1 MRRFFRSAAFPIL
14 IVIVLAFFAQRLL
27 NGDEKEKTPTLSE
40 FQAQVQERSR
50 RVRRGHLPAE
60 EQHDPGPAEE
70 RQRVL
75 GRLSRTTTSRQLVR
89 ILERHDVAFNAE
101 GTGGSSFLSILTYIL
116 PFILFFG
123 FWLFLMNQMQGGGS
137 RVMSFGKSRAK
148 RMSVD
153 APKITFRD
161 VAGVDEAVQ
170 ELHEIK
176 EFLENPKRFQ
186 ALGARIPKGV
196 LLYGPPGT
204 GKTLLARAVAGEA
217 GVPFFSISG
226 SDFVEMFVGVGA
238 SRVRDLFEQAK
249 QNSPCIIFMDE
260 IDAVGRHRG
269 AGMGGGHDEREQTL
283 NQLLVEMDG
292 FEMKDNIILIAATN
306 RPDILDPALLRPGRF
321 DRQIVVDRPDRK
333 GRKQILEVHTR
344 GKPLAKVIDLDA
356 LAGQTPGFTGA
367 DLANLI
373 NEAALLTARSSKR
386 EITMDEL
393 EEGIMRVIAGPEK
406 KSRVMSEKERL
417 VTAYH
422 ELGHAIVG
430 HLLPNCDPVH
440 KISIISRGQALG
452 YTISLP
458 TEDKFLTTR
467 AELTDT
473 MGMTLGGRAAEEIVF
488 GEITT
493 GASNDLEKVTATAK
507 QMVMRYGMSE
517 RLGPRVFGHDRSQPF
532 LGREFSSE
540 PDYSDEIAREIDDE
554 IRRIVEEAHQTA
566 KDILIEHREAMD
578 RISRIL
584 LRARDDQ
591 LRGVREAA
599 RGGLRGRGVR
609 RARGGAE
616 GPRGPRGAGEES
628 RSRGPQARAAAA
640 SRFRRQRRDARRP
653 PRRLATFAEP
663 PIRPRSARYS
673 PGDPD
678 HGDRQRD
685 PRLVLGRGPV
695 PANPSGRSS
704 TAARLLDEGADLLD
718 VGGESTRPGARGVSA
733 AEELA
738 RVGPVVEELRG
749 APARRSRSTPPRS
762 RSRRP
767 RSTPAR
773 GSSTTSRRFESE
785 PELAALCADRDC
797 GLVLMHMQGTPRTM
811 QSDPTYDDVVDDVKA
826 FLAERIEFA
835 TAEGVARGAHLD
847 RPWDRLRQD
856 RRSQPGAP
864 AAAQRAGRARPAD
877 RGRHLPQE
885 LPRQPHGPRGRR
897 AGRRHDRLQRAG
909 DAGRS
914 VRVPGP
920 RRGRS
925 IARRSTSPRR
935 SSAVVPGRAGSRSL
949 PDSGAGALVASRPVE
964 AHRPGLELLR
974 RGRDPPPL
982 DLHASRRQ
990 RGRARDR
997 AAPRDRR
1004 QLRRPGLRRRC

>member
-1 MRRFFRSAAFPIL
+1 LRRFFKSAWFPLL
-14 IVIVLAFFAQRLL
+14 IVVVLAFFAHQLISPGQQEEEPTYNEFL
-27 NGDEKEKTPTLSE
+27 TQIEDDPDSIEQVTIQTKDHTVDVKEAGGDEYSTGYPENTEEALVNTL
-40 FQAQVQERSR
+40 R
-50 RVRRGHLPAE
+50 RNDV
-60 EQHDPGPAEE
+60 
-70 RQRVL
+70 
-75 GRLSRTTTSRQLVR
+75 TTEV
-89 ILERHDVAFNAE
+89 E
-101 GTGGSSFLSILTYIL
+101 GTGGSSILSLLTYIL
-116 PFILFFG
+116 PFILFFA
-123 FWLFLMNQMQGGGS
+123 FWVFLMNQMQGGGS
-137 RVMSFGKSRAK
+137 KVMSFGKSRAK

-161 VAGVDEAVQ
+161 VAGADEAVQ

-176 EFLENPKRFQ
+176 EFLENPKKFQ

-344 GKPLAKVIDLDA
+344 GKPLSKDIDLDA

-373 NEAALLTARSSKR
+373 NESALLTARSNKR
-386 EITMDEL
+386 EITMREL

-430 HLLPNCDPVH
+430 HVLPNCDPVH

-458 TEDKFLTTR
+458 AEDKFLTTR

-473 MGMTLGGRAAEEIVF
+473 MAMTLGGRAAEEIIF
-488 GEITT
+488 GDITT
-493 GASNDLEKVTATAK
+493 GASNDLEKVTETAK

-554 IRRIVEEAHQTA
+554 IRRVVEEAHQTA
-566 KDILIEHREAMD
+566 KDILTEHREAMD
-578 RISRIL
+578 RISKIL
-584 LRARDDQ
+584 LERETIDSEQFEQ
-591 LRGVREAA
+591 LLAGKSEDEVFPEEEPQAPAPPPEPEEKPQR
-599 RGGLRGRGVR
+599 
-609 RARGGAE
+609 E
-616 GPRGPRGAGEES
+616 GPRPV
-628 RSRGPQARAAAA
+628 P
-640 SRFRRQRRDARRP
+640 
-653 PRRLATFAEP
+653 
-663 PIRPRSARYS
+663 RPRPGFAGGSAEMR
-673 PGDPD
+673 
-678 HGDRQRD
+678 
-685 PRLVLGRGPV
+685 
-695 PANPSGRSS
+695 
-704 TAARLLDEGADLLD
+704 
-718 VGGESTRPGARGVSA
+718 
-733 AEELA
+733 
-738 RVGPVVEELRG
+738 
-749 APARRSRSTPPRS
+749 
-762 RSRRP
+762 
-767 RSTPAR
+767 
-773 GSSTTSRRFESE
+773 
-785 PELAALCADRDC
+785 ADR
-797 GLVLMHMQGTPRTM
+797 P
-811 QSDPTYDDVVDDVKA
+811 
-826 FLAERIEFA
+826 
-835 TAEGVARGAHLD
+835 
-847 RPWDRLRQD
+847 
-856 RRSQPGAP
+856 
-864 AAAQRAGRARPAD
+864 
-877 RGRHLPQE
+877 
-885 LPRQPHGPRGRR
+885 
-897 AGRRHDRLQRAG
+897 
-909 DAGRS
+909 DA
-914 VRVPGP
+914 
-920 RRGRS
+920 
-925 IARRSTSPRR
+925 
-935 SSAVVPGRAGSRSL
+935 
-949 PDSGAGALVASRPVE
+949 
-964 AHRPGLELLR
+964 
-974 RGRDPPPL
+974 
-982 DLHASRRQ
+982 
-990 RGRARDR
+990 
-997 AAPRDRR
+997 
-1004 QLRRPGLRRRC
+1004 